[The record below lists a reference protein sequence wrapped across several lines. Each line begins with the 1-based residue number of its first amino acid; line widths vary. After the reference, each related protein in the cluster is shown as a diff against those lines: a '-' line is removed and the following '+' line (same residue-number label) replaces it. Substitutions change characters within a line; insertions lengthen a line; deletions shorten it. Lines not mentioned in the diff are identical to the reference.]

1 MTQSKPLKYTAT
13 FISVIFHPLLLPTYA
28 FLFLN
33 WVYPYLLF
41 NLDVISKARLFVTIF
56 INTFLFPVIALFI
69 MRKLDFI
76 SSFQMHERHERII
89 PYIAI
94 SFFYFWSYLVV
105 KNLGIGS
112 LINDIMFGASLS
124 VFFVF
129 FFNGFFKI
137 SAHAAAAGA
146 FLGLTLFLSFNSV
159 YNLELPLMGVVLVAG
174 LIGTSRLFLSAHTP
188 FEIFSGYLA
197 GILGQVISF
206 KLL

>member
-1 MTQSKPLKYTAT
+1 MTESKPLKYTAT
-13 FISVIFHPLLLPTYA
+13 FISVVFHPLLLPTYA

-41 NLDVISKARLFVTIF
+41 NLDVISKTRLFVTIF

-76 SSFQMHERHERII
+76 SSFQMHERQERII

-146 FLGLTLFLSFNSV
+146 FFGLTMFLAFNSI
-159 YNLELPLMGVVLVAG
+159 YNLELPLIAVIIIAG
-174 LIGTSRLFLSAHTP
+174 LIGSSRLYLSAHTP
-188 FEIFSGYLA
+188 FEIISGFLA

-206 KLL
+206 KFL

>member
-1 MTQSKPLKYTAT
+1 MIESKPLKYSAT

-41 NLDVISKARLFVTIF
+41 NLDVISKTRLFVTIF
-56 INTFLFPVIALFI
+56 INTFLFPIIALFI

-76 SSFQMHERHERII
+76 SSFQMHERQERII

-146 FLGLTLFLSFNSV
+146 FFGLSLFLSFNSI
-159 YNLELPLMGVVLVAG
+159 YNLEFPLMGVIVIAG
-174 LIGTSRLFLSAHTP
+174 LIGSSRLFLSAHTP
-188 FEIFSGYLA
+188 FEVIAGYLA

-206 KLL
+206 KFF